1 ELSRKRE
8 ELLSLLPDYD
18 AVIVR
23 NESKV
28 DTEFLDAAKKT
39 QVIGRLGV
47 GLDNIDLKGAR
58 DRNIPVISARNA
70 KATSVAEYVIACMLD
85 ASRPLNKADEDVGK
99 GDWNRQQF
107 TGTELNG
114 RVIAMSKMREVAHRV
129 AKRAKAYCM

>member
-1 ELSRKRE
+1 KCALPIFFLHELNQRNTMKRSMMKMKKVLVTELMWEDGINDLKQRGYDVYVYMELSRKRE

-47 GLDNIDLKGAR
+47 GLDNI
-58 DRNIPVISARNA
+58 
-70 KATSVAEYVIACMLD
+70 
-85 ASRPLNKADEDVGK
+85 
-99 GDWNRQQF
+99 
-107 TGTELNG
+107 
-114 RVIAMSKMREVAHRV
+114 
-129 AKRAKAYCM
+129 